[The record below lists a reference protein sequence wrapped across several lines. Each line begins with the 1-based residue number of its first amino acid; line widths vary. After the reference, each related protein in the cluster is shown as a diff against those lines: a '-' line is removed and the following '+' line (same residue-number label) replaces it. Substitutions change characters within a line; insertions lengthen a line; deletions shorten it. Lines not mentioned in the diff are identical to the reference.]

1 MYFVNYAPDSKFDHF
16 PMNKLSKFQWFF
28 LVTFFYLNKF
38 QVILMK
44 LKKFSMI
51 LKQIWIFKE
60 FSIAICFMSLHYSLE
75 DGMQEDVNG
84 LTHWG
89 LVTPYGDSDLG
100 QHWLR

>member
-44 LKKFSMI
+44 FKKISMI
-51 LKQIWIFKE
+51 LKQI
-60 FSIAICFMSLHYSLE
+60 
-75 DGMQEDVNG
+75 
-84 LTHWG
+84 
-89 LVTPYGDSDLG
+89 
-100 QHWLR
+100 